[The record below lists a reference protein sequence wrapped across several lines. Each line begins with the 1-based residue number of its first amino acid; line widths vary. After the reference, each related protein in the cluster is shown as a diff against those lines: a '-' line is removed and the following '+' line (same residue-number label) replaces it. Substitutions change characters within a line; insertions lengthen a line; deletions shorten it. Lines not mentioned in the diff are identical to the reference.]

1 MPWSF
6 LQLRKRCNMCYSVS
20 VQGEI
25 LLDNDTRW
33 DILHILKELKYAD
46 SAWTRARTKGKRNV
60 NLRSCRPPSIRPMP
74 RLFFNLWTKNL
85 SKTRRRQDIFIMY
98 SIILW
103 IVEGP
108 TQHKQFKLETYYMD
122 APVNGVM
129 SPTGR
134 TGSSRSAC
142 PCRGSAVDPFARSRL
157 ISTRC
162 RVWIRHPP
170 VSTPERPEPLNGG
183 RRLPATRPHVRTPW
197 GKQGAGS

>member
-1 MPWSF
+1 MRT
-6 LQLRKRCNMCYSVS
+6 LRGHEPGQKGKGTSISGPAGLRRS
-20 VQGEI
+20 VQCLECSLI
-25 LLDNDTRW
+25 C
-33 DILHILKELKYAD
+33 E
-46 SAWTRARTKGKRNV
+46 
-60 NLRSCRPPSIRPMP
+60 P
-74 RLFFNLWTKNL
+74 NL

-183 RRLPATRPHVRTPW
+183 RRLPATRPHVRTP
-197 GKQGAGS
+197 

>member
-1 MPWSF
+1 MGDPPYPERIESMRT
-6 LQLRKRCNMCYSVS
+6 LRGHEPGQKGKGTSISGPAGLRPS
-20 VQGEI
+20 VQC
-25 LLDNDTRW
+25 LDCSLICEPKT
-33 DILHILKELKYAD
+33 LV
-46 SAWTRARTKGKRNV
+46 KREGDKTY
-60 NLRSCRPPSIRPMP
+60 LSC
-74 RLFFNLWTKNL
+74 
-85 SKTRRRQDIFIMY
+85 
-98 SIILW
+98 ILW

-157 ISTRC
+157 ISTRW
-162 RVWIRHPP
+162 RVWISHPP

-183 RRLPATRPHVRTPW
+183 RRLPATRENTVRKTRSWQLMNVRDCALRAARQRSP
-197 GKQGAGS
+197 